1 MILYV
6 NYVIIKFIKAIHTIS
21 TLRNLLYKKILG
33 KWRNIDYYT
42 RFIEGAEIFVVL
54 IPLITMA
61 FLSRFGQNIANNIN
75 QKNHKK
81 IFVQF
86 LICLFLTSASILLAQ
101 ETNSKTGE
109 YLACVC
115 FGGTGMLF
123 FSIIPVIKQGIQ
135 THLKKFATR

>member
-1 MILYV
+1 MIP
-6 NYVIIKFIKAIHTIS
+6 
-21 TLRNLLYKKILG
+21 TLRDLLFKKLLG
-33 KWRNIDYYT
+33 KWRNMDYT
-42 RFIEGAEIFVVL
+42 RFMEGADVFAVL

-86 LICLFLTSASILLAQ
+86 LICLFLTSASILFAQ

-123 FSIIPVIKQGIQ
+123 FSIIPVIKQEIQ
-135 THLKKFATR
+135 THFKKFVTR

>member
-6 NYVIIKFIKAIHTIS
+6 NYVIIKFIKAFYLIP
-21 TLRNLLYKKILG
+21 TLRDLIFKKVLG
-33 KWRNIDYYT
+33 KWRNMDYT
-42 RFIEGAEIFVVL
+42 GFMEGADVFAVL

-101 ETNSKTGE
+101 ETNSQIDMRLFWRNWNVFFYYPSNKTKN
-109 YLACVC
+109 
-115 FGGTGMLF
+115 T
-123 FSIIPVIKQGIQ
+123 
-135 THLKKFATR
+135 KKSTL

>member
-1 MILYV
+1 M
-6 NYVIIKFIKAIHTIS
+6 
-21 TLRNLLYKKILG
+21 LG
-33 KWRNIDYYT
+33 KWRNMDYT
-42 RFIEGAEIFVVL
+42 RFMEGADVFAVL

-109 YLACVC
+109 YLACIC

>member
-1 MILYV
+1 M
-6 NYVIIKFIKAIHTIS
+6 
-21 TLRNLLYKKILG
+21 
-33 KWRNIDYYT
+33 DYT
-42 RFIEGAEIFVVL
+42 RFMEGADVFAVL

-61 FLSRFGQNIANNIN
+61 FLSRFGQNIAKNIN
-75 QKNHKK
+75 KKNYKK
-81 IFVQF
+81 IFVQVC
-86 LICLFLTSASILLAQ
+86 IFLTSASILLAQ